1 MNKPCSLDMTSFKG
15 RKRLDIASRG
25 DNPIQG
31 VQKARGPS
39 ACVLHGTHTIF
50 HKGAQCGL
58 ESFSK
63 YLKIFCKGRV
73 GPRTNPKEPTITID
87 HRVQI
92 IPKES

>member
-15 RKRLDIASRG
+15 RKRLDIAM
-25 DNPIQG
+25 QG

-50 HKGAQCGL
+50 HKCAQCGL

>member
-25 DNPIQG
+25 DNPIQD

-50 HKGAQCGL
+50 HKCAQCGL
-58 ESFSK
+58 EIIQQ
-63 YLKIFCKGRV
+63 IFEDLLQRQGRA
-73 GPRTNPKEPTITID
+73 
-87 HRVQI
+87 
-92 IPKES
+92 